1 MSELVAAQKDLEEE
15 KKAPVAGGGDED
27 AEGGGDDDAPVPEEE
42 CQATFTPLVKLEAVE
57 VKTQEEDEDVV
68 YVQ

>member
-1 MSELVAAQKDLEEE
+1 MSELAAQKELEEE
-15 KKAPVAGGGDED
+15 KKAPTPLAGGGAEDE
-27 AEGGGDDDAPVPEEE
+27 GGDDDAPVPEEE